1 MKENLLLCL
10 KGLGII
16 LIIFIYGFVLWAWS
30 QNKKRDR
37 AYKVCCEKAVIMDKT
52 KVKPNIE

>member
-16 LIIFIYGFVLWAWS
+16 LIIFIYGFALWAWS

-37 AYKVCCEKAVIMDKT
+37 AYKVCCEKATIMDKT
-52 KVKPNIE
+52 KIKPRQ